1 MVGGKSEIRN
11 PKSEISCQ
19 VVSSAGAVAFG
30 YRQFR
35 LRGNEMGPWM
45 VDVTDRTEL
54 DLWLEGGPPY
64 RAGST
69 VMLVRGDDSD
79 VRSFLPNALD
89 AAKEGTKR
97 VVVWVKESS
106 LLSESEQKELFGKG
120 ERVLAS
126 VIGIDGRAGGW
137 VTRDRLRVED
147 AVFAFSEAEDISA

>member
-1 MVGGKSEIRN
+1 
-11 PKSEISCQ
+11 
-19 VVSSAGAVAFG
+19 
-30 YRQFR
+30 
-35 LRGNEMGPWM
+35 MGPWM

-69 VMLVRGDDSD
+69 VMLVRGDDLD

-89 AAKEGTKR
+89 AAKEGAKR
-97 VVVWVKESS
+97 VVVWIKKPS
-106 LLSESEQKELFGKG
+106 LLSEEEHKEYFGKG

-137 VTRDRLRVED
+137 ITRDRLRVED
-147 AVFAFSEAEDISA
+147 AVFAFSEAEDISG